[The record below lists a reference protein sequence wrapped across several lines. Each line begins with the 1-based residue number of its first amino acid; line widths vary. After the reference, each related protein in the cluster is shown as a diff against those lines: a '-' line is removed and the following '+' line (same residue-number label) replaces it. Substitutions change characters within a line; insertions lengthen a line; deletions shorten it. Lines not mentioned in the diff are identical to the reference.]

1 MSPLKTVPV
10 RCIGDSS
17 FGMKKSGT
25 GGYTATGFSQ
35 SLAKCMGRAWDNT
48 TTVNSISGGTMT
60 NIKLAILKAFESEPD
75 ARVCVSWQFNDVV
88 NNSWKYA
95 GCPEAEWFHEVRR
108 FALDMIGKRVIFIL
122 GSEAKLWGL
131 EEGFDRVVHEV
142 RQIFTQCGVPW
153 VDGTPLFT
161 AAPRKDMWHA
171 AATEENK
178 DLFAGFVLKVIDVA
192 ELMYGYHLQ
201 RTGGY
206 MPWASIPR
214 KPFEESVETVMSRV
228 QAFEQAPL
236 VPKSSMPATS
246 SWLPRLPPYTSASQ
260 SSPLPP
266 PVPTEVAPA
275 SVLQQRPPVP
285 AFPPKIRSVAAV
297 LSAPRLTRTAPRA
310 SEDGTPIASS
320 T

>member
-10 RCIGDSS
+10 RCVGDSS

-35 SLAKCMGRAWDNT
+35 NLAKCMGRPWDNK
-48 TTVNSISGGTMT
+48 TTVNSLSGGTMT
-60 NIKLAILKAFESEPD
+60 NIKPAILRAFESEPD

-95 GCPEAEWFHEVRR
+95 GCPGAEWFHEVRR

-153 VDGTPLFT
+153 VDGTPLFA

-171 AATEENK
+171 AAADENK
-178 DLFAGFVLKVIDVA
+178 ELFAGFVLKAIDVA

-201 RTGGY
+201 RSGG
-206 MPWASIPR
+206 PPR
-214 KPFEESVETVMSRV
+214 TPFLETVETVMSRV
-228 QAFEQAPL
+228 QAFERVPSSALL
-236 VPKSSMPATS
+236 VPKSSSSASS
-246 SWLPRLPPYTSASQ
+246 SWLPSLPPAVPYTPAPPS
-260 SSPLPP
+260 P
-266 PVPTEVAPA
+266 PVP
-275 SVLQQRPPVP
+275 
-285 AFPPKIRSVAAV
+285 
-297 LSAPRLTRTAPRA
+297 PRA
-310 SEDGTPIASS
+310 CQRLSCRVPQAGRCRP
-320 T
+320 